1 MQYSLF
7 RKIRDNCAS
16 REACTCFDVFIGE
29 EEWALFIPFGPR
41 EICLC
46 RHLLTRSKC
55 ALRREERDKSKD
67 QPGET
72 RCWGDRV
79 KPDRS
84 FQVGVRRME
93 RGGEEGQG
101 AFRGQNPEK
110 QSFLT
115 GNWPFIISTPGR
127 KEQQKFPHL
136 SSTTIHSAALTC
148 WTKLR
153 RTPNIQIFPIY
164 Q

>member
-55 ALRREERDKSKD
+55 ALRREEIETNRKINPEK
-67 QPGET
+67 QGVGET
-72 RCWGDRV
+72 GLNRKG
-79 KPDRS
+79 
-84 FQVGVRRME
+84 QVGVRWME
-93 RGGEEGQG
+93 RGGEGGQG

-115 GNWPFIISTPGR
+115 GSWPFIISTPGR

-136 SSTTIHSAALTC
+136 SSATIHSAALTC